1 MSGATAPPP
10 PPDGVRVLER
20 PDGGD
25 EDRHGSSGTSEI
37 HRMLI
42 ARSLLR

>member
-1 MSGATAPPP
+1 MRLAETLFYLLLRHAQ
-10 PPDGVRVLER
+10 L
-20 PDGGD
+20 GG
-25 EDRHGSSGTSEI
+25 GTSEI